1 MPRPP
6 HATAIIEAAA
16 HWRDECLLRGG
27 SVFTDESLWTVE
39 NVQSL
44 VEHYSE
50 NLQEGGDDDFFQKFE
65 LQLSDAPGPAIRL
78 AAEILWVMYLIVS
91 RKASSGG
98 TKRVQIRKVF
108 GWSGEEIPPDHW
120 ALGELLDHG
129 LAHPGTAY
137 QTHRWRELRFFI
149 EWLRRWTA
157 LPEARRA
164 ELLSQPWDFA
174 IWLNETEGASRR
186 QLRHVICF
194 LLFPDRFEP
203 IVSHRHKKQIVEAFK
218 KELGPEARDGYEDPI
233 IVDQAILHV
242 KEALSEE
249 YGEDLTF
256 YDKGVA
262 ARWRKVKE
270 PGESPDP
277 DEGAEWL
284 AERFPGKRMWLLAAG
299 EGGRMGADFFE
310 QGIAAIGW
318 DHLGDLSEFDSRE
331 AISAEISAES
341 GKPNPV
347 MDSLACWEFAHVM
360 QPGDVILLKKG
371 AGQLLA
377 HGEVT
382 GPYRFDEERA
392 EFRHTRTVDW
402 TPTSEWLIPDDRRVA
417 NKTLTDFT
425 KYPGW
430 VKDAFGWLED
440 PRPPDGPGTNGQAY
454 GLEDALKDLF
464 LSEREFRSML
474 DALANHRNLILQGPP
489 GVGKTF
495 VARRLSWAHVGR
507 RNPENPGFIQF
518 HQSYAYEDF
527 IQGYRPAGNE
537 GFTLRDGVFHRF
549 CARARERPDDQF
561 VFIIDEINRGN
572 LSRIFG
578 ELLMLIEADKRGPE
592 FAISLT
598 YSPDG
603 EKFSVPENVCLL
615 GMMNTA
621 DRSLAIVD
629 YALRRRF
636 VFFSLKPAFGR
647 EAFTQHLVTSGV
659 DEDVVRLIDERFGA
673 LNQEISRDVQN
684 LGPGFE
690 IGHSYFVPNDREAS
704 LDLDWYRGIV
714 RTQILPLLREYWID
728 RPELVARYEERL
740 GIT

>member
-1 MPRPP
+1 MPRSP
-6 HATAIIEAAA
+6 HADAIIEAAA
-16 HWRDECLLRGG
+16 HWRDECLLKGG
-27 SVFTDESLWTVE
+27 SVFTDESLWTAD
-39 NVQSL
+39 NVQHL

-50 NLQEGGDDDFFQKFE
+50 NLQEGGDDDFFQKFAV
-65 LQLSDAPGPAIRL
+65 QLSDAPGPAIRL

-98 TKRVQIRKVF
+98 TKRIQIRKVF
-108 GWSGEEIPPDHW
+108 GWSGAELPTDHW
-120 ALGELLDHG
+120 AMGDVLEHG

-137 QTHRWRELRFFI
+137 QTHRWREILFFI
-149 EWLRRWTA
+149 EWLGRWTA
-157 LPEARRA
+157 LPEGRRA
-164 ELLSQPWDFA
+164 KLLSSPWTFA
-174 IWLNETEGASRR
+174 AWLNETEGAARR
-186 QLRHVICF
+186 QLRHVLCF
-194 LLFPDRFEP
+194 LLFPEHFEP
-203 IVSHRHKKQIVEAFK
+203 IVSQRHKREIVEAFK
-218 KELGPEARDGYEDPI
+218 EDLGLEGPDEYGDQVA
-233 IVDQAILHV
+233 VDQALLKV
-242 KEALSEE
+242 KETLSEE
-249 YGEDLTF
+249 YGRDLNFYEDEIA
-256 YDKGVA
+256 D
-262 ARWRKVKE
+262 RWRE
-270 PGESPDP
+270 GRDEATSPDP
-277 DEGAEWL
+277 DEATEWL
-284 AERFPGKRMWLLAAG
+284 SKRFPGQRVWLLAAG
-299 EGGRMGADFFE
+299 EGGRMGSDFLE
-310 QGIAAIGW
+310 EGIAAIGW
-318 DHLGDLSEFDSRE
+318 DHLGDLSEFESRD
-331 AISAEISAES
+331 AMSAEISAES

-347 MDSLACWEFAHVM
+347 MDSLACWEFARVM
-360 QPGDVILLKKG
+360 EPGDVILLRKG

-377 HGEVT
+377 HGVVT
-382 GPYRFDEERA
+382 GPYRFDEDRP

-402 TPTSEWLIPDDRRVA
+402 TPASEWLIPNDRRIA

-440 PRPPDGPGTNGQAY
+440 PASRDGSATEGEAY
-454 GLEDALKDLF
+454 GLEEALKDLF
-464 LSEREFRSML
+464 FTEREFRSML

-495 VARRLSWAHVGR
+495 VARRLAWAHVGKKSR
-507 RNPENPGFIQF
+507 ENTEFIQF

-537 GFTLRDGVFHRF
+537 GFTLRDGVFLRF
-549 CARARERPDDQF
+549 CARARERPDEQF

-578 ELLMLIEADKRGPE
+578 ELLMLIEADKRGPQD
-592 FAISLT
+592 AISLT

-603 EKFSVPENVCLL
+603 EEFSVPENLCLL

-636 VFFSLKPAFGR
+636 VFFPLKPAFGR
-647 EAFTQHLVTSGV
+647 EAFTQHLVTAGV
-659 DEDVVRLIDERFGA
+659 DEDVVQLIDERFGE
-673 LNQEISRDVQN
+673 LNHEISRDVQN

-690 IGHSYFVPNDREAS
+690 IGHSYFVPNNREAS

-728 RPELVARYEERL
+728 QPDLVARYEERL